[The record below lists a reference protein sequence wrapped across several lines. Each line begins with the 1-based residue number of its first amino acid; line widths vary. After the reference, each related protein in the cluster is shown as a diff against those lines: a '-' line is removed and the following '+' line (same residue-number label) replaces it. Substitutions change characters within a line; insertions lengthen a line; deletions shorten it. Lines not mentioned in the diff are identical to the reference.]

1 MPFQL
6 RFFQPMG
13 GSSYT
18 ELVPQT
24 RRRREIHGMTF
35 MRTRS
40 GLPKFC
46 GWNSDRHGTRRVRF
60 RKGRFSTYLTGTPYS
75 DEFLKQ
81 YAAALDGVKAQ
92 ANNIGAGRTA
102 AGTVNALVA
111 AYLDCSPV
119 STSPFKTGAAETQ
132 RTRRSLLENFREAHG
147 DKPLF
152 RLGTNGQRVML
163 LTREHVQR
171 IVNEK
176 VATPFAQ
183 RNFLNTLRA
192 MFKWAAKEGRIPDDP
207 TLGVTRE
214 KVKSTGYK
222 TWSEDHIAR
231 FEARHPVG
239 SKARLAF
246 ALLLYTGQRRSEV
259 VKIGRQHIYGDVL
272 TIDQGKTE
280 GGEEAHLEIPV
291 HPKLREIID
300 ATPTV
305 GVKTFVVTHFGK
317 PYTAPGFGN
326 WFRELCDA
334 AECLDVSA
342 HGLRKAT
349 ARRLA
354 EIGCSANQI
363 ASITGHASLSEV
375 QRYTKAADRKRMARE
390 AMKKLVESGW

>member
-1 MPFQL
+1 ML
-6 RFFQPMG
+6 
-13 GSSYT
+13 
-18 ELVPQT
+18 
-24 RRRREIHGMTF
+24 
-35 MRTRS
+35 RTRS
-40 GLPKFC
+40 GLPKHC
-46 GWNSDRHGTRRVRF
+46 SWNLDREDGKRRVRF
-60 RKGRFSTYLTGTPYS
+60 RKNGFSSYLTGIPWS
-75 DEFLKQ
+75 EDFMRQ

-92 ANNIGAGRTA
+92 ASDIGAGRA
-102 AGTVNALVA
+102 VAGTVDALVA
-111 AYLDCSPV
+111 AYLDPRS
-119 STSPFKTGAAETQ
+119 SSPFKTGAAETQ
-132 RTRRSLLENFREAHG
+132 RTRRNILENFREAHG
-147 DKPLF
+147 NKPLF
-152 RLGTNGQRVML
+152 RTGGGGQRTML
-163 LTREHVQR
+163 LTREHMQR

-176 VATPFAQ
+176 AETPFAQ

-192 MFKWAAKEGRIPDDP
+192 MFRWALKEGRIPDDP

-214 KVKSTGYK
+214 KAKTTGYR

-231 FEARHPVG
+231 FEAKHPIG
-239 SKARLAF
+239 GKARLAF
-246 ALLLYTGQRRSEV
+246 ALLLYTGQRRSDV
-259 VKIGRQHIYGDVL
+259 VKIGRQHIHNDVL
-272 TIDQGKTE
+272 SIDQRKTE

-305 GVKTFVVTHFGK
+305 GVKTFLVTHFGK

-326 WFRELCDA
+326 WFRELCDQ
-334 AECLDVSA
+334 AECPDVSA

-390 AMKKLVESGW
+390 AIAKLVEGGW